1 MSHQQNI
8 VRLKIVYNALEEMAG
23 EFVFVGGATVSLY
36 ADRVAEEMR
45 PTDDVDILT
54 EILNYADYARIEE
67 KLRSKGFSN
76 DAESGIICR
85 YKAKG
90 VIIDVMPTD
99 DKILGFSNKWYPD
112 GYSTA
117 IRYAL
122 DDKHIIKIFQPEY
135 FLASKLEAFKNRGN
149 NDGRTSTDF
158 EDIVYILNN
167 RSSIWKEFNNASPKV
182 KSYLQTEFSMLLENK
197 YIDEWISANL
207 EFSEQKRV
215 GYIIGSLLE
224 LVG

>member
-1 MSHQQNI
+1 
-8 VRLKIVYNALEEMAG
+8 
-23 EFVFVGGATVSLY
+23 
-36 ADRVAEEMR
+36 MR

-54 EILNYADYARIEE
+54 EILNYADYARIDE

-117 IRYAL
+117 ISYAL

-135 FLASKLEAFKNRGN
+135 FLASKLEAFKKRGN

-167 RSSIWKEFNNASPKV
+167 RSSIWKEFNNASAKV
-182 KSYLQTEFSMLLENK
+182 KSYLQTEFSVLLENK